1 MSLINDK
8 IEVTLNGKKYQA
20 KMDFY
25 CLANAQWYFKQEK
38 NVFLTVPQMIEGI
51 SKDDLS
57 VMGEILIQAILRVHT
72 QLSRETIQEQM
83 KFNELNIIRQA
94 LGDLVTA
101 SLPQSDDK
109 KKVEE

>member
-8 IEVTLNGKKYQA
+8 ISIILNEKTYGA

-25 CLANAQWYFKQEK
+25 AIANTQWFFKTEK
-38 NVFLTVPQMIEGI
+38 GVFLTVPQMLEAV

-57 VMGEILIQAILRVHT
+57 IMGELLMQSIMRVHP
-72 QLSRETIQEQM
+72 QLTREVLMENM

-94 LGDLVTA
+94 LGNLVTA
-101 SLPQSDDK
+101 SLPQTDDK
-109 KKVEE
+109 KKE

>member
-8 IEVTLNGKKYQA
+8 ISITLNEKTYSA

-25 CLANAQWYFKQEK
+25 AIANTQWFFKHEK
-38 NVFLTVPQMIEGI
+38 GVFLTVPQMIEGI

-57 VMGEILIQAILRVHT
+57 IMGEILIQSILRVHT

>member
-25 CLANAQWYFKQEK
+25 AIANTQWFFKTEK
-38 NVFLTVPQMIEGI
+38 KLFLTVPQIIEGI

-57 VMGEILIQAILRVHT
+57 IMGELLMQSIIRVHP
-72 QLSRETIQEQM
+72 QLTREVLMENM